1 MALLGLGTPAAAA
14 AQCKQYVVQI
24 PCEAEAGLHKLRTKL
39 EGSTVRGLA
48 QPLDQAL
55 DDLQAC
61 THEQMQYHMHEPCI
75 CLTRHAV
82 IANITELIRTIVILR
97 KLTLG
102 ACNMHIQ
109 DKS

>member
-1 MALLGLGTPAAAA
+1 MALLGLGTPAAAV

-55 DDLQAC
+55 EDLQAC
-61 THEQMQYHMHEPCI
+61 MHEQMQTMCI
-75 CLTRHAV
+75 SPASV
-82 IANITELIRTIVILR
+82 
-97 KLTLG
+97 
-102 ACNMHIQ
+102 
-109 DKS
+109 